1 MTKHRANILVVED
14 NRDIRESI
22 VEILEEEG
30 YTVSAAGDGLEAL
43 HALEVVSPKPD
54 LILLD
59 LMMPNMNGYEFR
71 EKQLKGAHSATPI
84 AVISADGNANDKAEE
99 LRAAGFLRKPLKIQ
113 PLLDLVSAVLR
124 SHGEGGVSND

>member
-1 MTKHRANILVVED
+1 MTKQRASILVVED
-14 NRDIRESI
+14 NHDIRESI

-30 YTVSAAGDGLEAL
+30 YNVFAAVDGLEAL
-43 HALEVVSPKPD
+43 RALDIASPKPD

-71 EKQLKGAHSATPI
+71 EQQLKGAHSATPI
-84 AVISADGNANDKAEE
+84 AVISADANAMDRAEE

-113 PLLDLVSAVLR
+113 PLLDLVSAVLQTYEE
-124 SHGEGGVSND
+124 SGVPST